1 MSGCTSDISSRI
13 GWSSPDRASAAALR
27 RRPGGTRGPG
37 SGGRDDRGARAA
49 DLRKISA
56 AGARPGEDDPR
67 AACERAVGIRGV
79 EPPGQGAAT
88 CAAAA
93 TRTVGACRG
102 RAPRGDELL
111 RLDDVSPG
119 APEIGHRD
127 AAARAVRPG
136 HYAPLWGDAGG
147 RPA

>member
-1 MSGCTSDISSRI
+1 MAGRQAGAMSER
-13 GWSSPDRASAAALR
+13 
-27 RRPGGTRGPG
+27 
-37 SGGRDDRGARAA
+37 RDDCGTRAA

-56 AGARPGEDDPR
+56 AGALPVEDDPL

-102 RAPRGDELL
+102 RAPRGDELVG
-111 RLDDVSPG
+111 LDDVSAG
-119 APEIGHRD
+119 ALEIGDRE
-127 AAARAVRPG
+127 AAA
-136 HYAPLWGDAGG
+136 
-147 RPA
+147 